1 MFENLKPEIIVL
13 VISVLA
19 GIFVI
24 LGNFFQLRDRFTKWY
39 KSKVKKY
46 RPTDMKAS
54 DSSIKILNFHHPLT
68 KEQIQKIEEMLNKP
82 IAEIVPLN
90 THLDETRPFRPQLC
104 DLITAAKISSESL
117 QHGEYIINLPGYAPA
132 AAVLIAELHGRMGH
146 FPTVIRLKKVEG
158 SLPPVFDV
166 EEIVNLQAIR
176 DEARMCR

>member
-1 MFENLKPEIIVL
+1 MFENLSTIFIL
-13 VISVLA
+13 IWAL
-19 GIFVI
+19 GIFLAI
-24 LGNFFQLRDRFTKWY
+24 TTNFLNLRDRFTKWY
-39 KSKVKKY
+39 KSKVKKF
-46 RPTDMKAS
+46 RPTDVKAS

-68 KEQIQKIEEMLNKP
+68 KEQIQKIEKMLNKP

-90 THLDETRPFRPQLC
+90 THLDESRPFRPQLC

>member
-1 MFENLKPEIIVL
+1 MFEILKPELIIL
-13 VISVLA
+13 VISLLA

-39 KSKVKKY
+39 KAKVKKFK
-46 RPTDMKAS
+46 PTDLKAS

-68 KEQIQKIEEMLNKP
+68 KEQIQKIEKILNKS
-82 IAEIVPLN
+82 IAEIVPLYS
-90 THLDETRPFRPQLC
+90 HLDESRPFRPQIC
-104 DLITAAKISSESL
+104 DLIIAAKISSESL
-117 QHGEYIINLPGYAPA
+117 QHGEYIINLPGYTPA

-146 FPTVIRLKKVEG
+146 FPTIIRLKKVEG

-166 EEIVNLQAIR
+166 EEIVNLQSIR